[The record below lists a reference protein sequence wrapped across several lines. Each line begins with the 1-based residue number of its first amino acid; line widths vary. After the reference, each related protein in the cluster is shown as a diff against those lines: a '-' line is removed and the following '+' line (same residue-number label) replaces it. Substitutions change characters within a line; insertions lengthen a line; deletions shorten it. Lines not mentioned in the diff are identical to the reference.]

1 MSMKQFS
8 NALFKSHIRSG
19 ILWKRLFFF
28 LALPICA
35 LVLPACGGDRR
46 PPEAE
51 DSVLTYAALN
61 PVTTEVQRAVEIFNE
76 GHTDVWIEIRDYS
89 DEGGLDRLRTELAL
103 GRVPDIMEMHYL
115 GTSPDREGKHND
127 TIEYGNTTTWKYN
140 RNSTL
145 KRPKDEHWM
154 PYRQMAQKGYLED
167 LWPYIENDPKLGRDG
182 VLMPP
187 LKAAEVDGG
196 LYLLFKDV
204 RVNTLMGPESIV
216 GNRYSW
222 TLEELLA
229 TFDTMRE
236 GSTILRYNATK
247 HDVFYELLCF
257 SLEKFMD
264 RTIGACAFDS
274 IEFRD
279 LVAFLECFPNESDFE
294 LPEKVAEERMER
306 VRTRKQMLEVT
317 QLAWPENML
326 CRDGFWGER
335 TAFPGYPTT
344 DGSSGNSFYPMGNIL
359 SMSSTCQNKEAAW
372 EYIRSLIKP
381 RRSKSALG
389 AVVNEGFV
397 SIPVNLHDFE
407 IFMWGQISYHP
418 KFFREWN
425 RKWSRPTEST
435 ELMDKWIPF
444 DYGPEIYPLAILT
457 EEDGERFRALIDNTT
472 QLYWPDDDL
481 SNIVWEALGPY
492 FAGDKPLDDT
502 LRLLDNRVSLYLNEQ
517 K

>member
-1 MSMKQFS
+1 MVKRKDLHRYSFALFLFVAIVFVLAACGAGGEDPGITTLIYAQLSEDGVDRSWLSKFNLAHKGEVQIEVRNYSQFS
-8 NALFKSHIRSG
+8 
-19 ILWKRLFFF
+19 
-28 LALPICA
+28 
-35 LVLPACGGDRR
+35 
-46 PPEAE
+46 
-51 DSVLTYAALN
+51 
-61 PVTTEVQRAVEIFNE
+61 
-76 GHTDVWIEIRDYS
+76 
-89 DEGGLDRLRTELAL
+89 EGGKQGIDLLMTEIAA
-103 GRVPDIMEMHYL
+103 GKGPDIIEL
-115 GTSPDREGKHND
+115 GTSGE
-127 TIEYGNTTTWKYN
+127 T
-140 RNSTL
+140 SQL
-145 KRPKDEHWM
+145 S
-154 PYRQMAQKGYLED
+154 YRQLAEKGYLED

-187 LKAAEVDGG
+187 LKAAEVDGS

-229 TFDTMRE
+229 TLDTMRE

-264 RTIGACAFDS
+264 RTTGACAFDS
-274 IEFRD
+274 IGFRD

-306 VRTRKQMLEVT
+306 VRTGKQMLEVT
-317 QLAWPENML
+317 QIAWPEDLNF
-326 CRDGFWGER
+326 RDGYWGER
-335 TAFPGYPTT
+335 TSFPGYPTA

-359 SMSSTCQNKEAAW
+359 SMSSACQNKEAAW
-372 EYIRSLIKP
+372 EYIRSLIRP

-389 AVVNEGFV
+389 AVVNEAYV

-407 IFMWGQISYHP
+407 IFMWGEIVQQAGLL
-418 KFFREWN
+418 REHN
-425 RKWSRPTEST
+425 RHGNKPIESADILGT
-435 ELMDKWIPF
+435 WTPF
-444 DYGPEIYPLAILT
+444 DYGPGIYARSLLT

-481 SNIVWEALGPY
+481 TDIVWEALGPY
-492 FAGDKPLDDT
+492 FAGDRTLDDT

>member
-1 MSMKQFS
+1 MKRFS
-8 NALFKSHIRSG
+8 NAPFKSHTWSSINWNRSTSC
-19 ILWKRLFFF
+19 LL
-28 LALPICA
+28 LLICA
-35 LVLPACGGDRR
+35 LVLSACGENQR
-46 PPEAE
+46 PLEAE
-51 DSVLTYAALN
+51 EGVLTYAALN
-61 PVTTEVQRAVEIFNE
+61 PVTSEVQKSVDRFNE
-76 GHTDVWIEIRDYS
+76 NHTDVQIEIRDYS
-89 DEGGLDRLRTELAL
+89 DEGGLDRLRTELVL
-103 GRVPDIMEMHYL
+103 GKVPDIMEMHYL
-115 GTSPDREGKHND
+115 GTSPSRTGKNND
-127 TIEYGNTTTWKYN
+127 TIKTGNTRTWKFTGS
-140 RNSTL
+140 STL
-145 KRPKDEHWM
+145 ERPKDEYWM
-154 PYRQMAQKGYLED
+154 PYQQMAQKGYLED
-167 LWPYIENDPKLGRDG
+167 LWPYIENDPELGRDG

-196 LYLLFKDV
+196 LYLLFMDV
-204 RVNTLMGPESIV
+204 RINTVMGPESLV

-222 TLEELLA
+222 TLEELLE
-229 TFDTMRE
+229 TFSTMRE
-236 GSTILRYNATK
+236 DSTILQYNATK
-247 HDVFYELLCF
+247 HDVFYDLLCF
-257 SLEKFMD
+257 SLGKYVD
-264 RTIGACAFDS
+264 RTTGACLFDS
-274 IEFRD
+274 EGFRD

-359 SMSSTCQNKEAAW
+359 SMSSACQNKEAAW
-372 EYIRSLIKP
+372 EYIRDLIRP
-381 RRSKSALG
+381 RRKKVESN
-389 AVVNEGFV
+389 AVMAYI
-397 SIPVNLHDFE
+397 SIPVNLNDFE

-444 DYGPEIYPLAILT
+444 DFGPEIYPLAILT
-457 EEDGERFRALIDNTT
+457 EEDGERFRTLIDNTT

-502 LRLLDNRVSLYLNEQ
+502 LQLLDNRVSLYLNEQ

>member
-1 MSMKQFS
+1 MKRFS
-8 NALFKSHIRSG
+8 NAPFKSHTCSSINWNRSTSC
-19 ILWKRLFFF
+19 LL
-28 LALPICA
+28 LLICA
-35 LVLPACGGDRR
+35 LVLSACGENQR
-46 PPEAE
+46 PLEAE
-51 DSVLTYAALN
+51 EGVLTYAALN
-61 PVTTEVQRAVEIFNE
+61 PVTSEVQKSVDRFNE
-76 GHTDVWIEIRDYS
+76 NHTDVQIEIRDYS
-89 DEGGLDRLRTELAL
+89 DEGGLDRLRTELVL
-103 GRVPDIMEMHYL
+103 GKVPDIMEMHYL
-115 GTSPDREGKHND
+115 GTSPSRTGKNND
-127 TIEYGNTTTWKYN
+127 TIKTGNTRTWKFTGS
-140 RNSTL
+140 STL
-145 KRPKDEHWM
+145 ERPKDEYWM
-154 PYRQMAQKGYLED
+154 PYQQMAQKGYLED
-167 LWPYIENDPKLGRDG
+167 LWPYIENDPELGRDG

-187 LKAAEVDGG
+187 LKAAEVDGS

-264 RTIGACAFDS
+264 RTTGACAFDS
-274 IEFRD
+274 IGFRD

-306 VRTRKQMLEVT
+306 VRTGKQMLEVT
-317 QLAWPENML
+317 QIAWPEDLNF
-326 CRDGFWGER
+326 RDGYWGER
-335 TAFPGYPTT
+335 TSFPGYPTA

-359 SMSSTCQNKEAAW
+359 SMSSACQNKEAAW

-389 AVVNEGFV
+389 AVVNEAYV

-407 IFMWGQISYHP
+407 IFMWGEIVQQAGLL
-418 KFFREWN
+418 REHN
-425 RKWSRPTEST
+425 RHGNKPIESADILGT
-435 ELMDKWIPF
+435 WTPF
-444 DYGPEIYPLAILT
+444 DYGPGIYARSLLT

-481 SNIVWEALGPY
+481 TDIVWEALGPY
-492 FAGDKPLDDT
+492 FAGDRTLDDT